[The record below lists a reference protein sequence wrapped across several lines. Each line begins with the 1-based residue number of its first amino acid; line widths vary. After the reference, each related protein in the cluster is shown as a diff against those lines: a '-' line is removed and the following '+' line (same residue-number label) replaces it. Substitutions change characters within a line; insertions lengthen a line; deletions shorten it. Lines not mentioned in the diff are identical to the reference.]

1 MKEYMKSDLLTIYDM
16 LDKVKTV
23 ISYHETL
30 KYFNDRAIDINSIK
44 DIMSVIG
51 TEKELDNF

>member
-1 MKEYMKSDLLTIYDM
+1 MKEYMKADLLAIYDY

-44 DIMSVIG
+44 DIMSVIE
-51 TEKELDNF
+51 TERELDNF